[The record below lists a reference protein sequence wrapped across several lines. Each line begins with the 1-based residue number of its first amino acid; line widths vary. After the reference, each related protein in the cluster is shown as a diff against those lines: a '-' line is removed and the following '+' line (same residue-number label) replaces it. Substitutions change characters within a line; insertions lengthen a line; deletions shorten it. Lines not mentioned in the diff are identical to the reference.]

1 VRGIY
6 AYDPNE
12 PLIHVY
18 KNIQTSHVELY
29 DAVQT
34 VVAELGSCNGDVNR
48 KPATIESHN
57 VKGELLLDASV
68 YNAMSPFEQTSVYGS
83 ALFIFLNKTCFRG
96 LFRTGPNGFNSV
108 RTLHG
113 TEIVNRDHLAEI
125 HELIQPVV
133 FGCAGFAESLTTAEP
148 GDFVYLDPPYAPRNP
163 EFVRGVH

>member
-6 AYDPNE
+6 AYDLNE

-34 VVAELGSCNGDVNR
+34 VVAELGSCGDVNR
-48 KPATIESHN
+48 KPATIEEAITSREFTTT
-57 VKGELLLDASV
+57 GREV

-96 LFRTGPNGFNSV
+96 LFGPNGFNS
-108 RTLHG
+108 RADTTR

-125 HELIQPVV
+125 HE
-133 FGCAGFAESLTTAEP
+133 
-148 GDFVYLDPPYAPRNP
+148 
-163 EFVRGVH
+163 